1 MNAFLVICAVVAA
14 LVLAVISIYN
24 SLIGKRNQVSN
35 IYAGVDTQLKK
46 RYDLIPNLVAAVKE
60 YLTHERE
67 VLTKVTELRNEAM
80 AAKNDAQKFDLNN
93 KISTLLGNIKVAVE
107 NYPELKANENVLH
120 LQSTLTEV
128 EEQIS
133 AARRAYNGAVM
144 DYNNACE
151 MFPTNLVA
159 NFFRFEKREFFAAD
173 ESEKVAPNVSD
184 MFKR

>member
-1 MNAFLVICAVVAA
+1 MKKIRFLILA
-14 LVLAVISIYN
+14 LV
-24 SLIGKRNQVSN
+24 G
-35 IYAGVDTQLKK
+35 
-46 RYDLIPNLVAAVKE
+46 
-60 YLTHERE
+60 
-67 VLTKVTELRNEAM
+67 
-80 AAKNDAQKFDLNN
+80 
-93 KISTLLGNIKVAVE
+93 LLGGVVSASGKTVYIKPNEWAKDNAIISLNVWVNGTGGNIWT
-107 NYPELKANENVLH
+107 
-120 LQSTLTEV
+120 TLTEV